1 MIKISQPGD
10 INWIN
15 LYRIAYQN
23 VQVEIDPELLLQI
36 DESRQ
41 HFLDLIERGVPC
53 YGVTTGLGKLVNT
66 PLDDEAR
73 AELPANMLRA
83 RASAI
88 GAPFSKPA
96 ARAMLLIR
104 MVNYLTGMAGVSS
117 TLCSALVDC
126 LNNDFTPWVPS
137 LGHGMAA
144 DATGNTHAFQTLIGE
159 GYIYGPDDQRQP
171 AAEALQARG
180 LAPLM
185 LAEREGL
192 ALINGI
198 CAAPA
203 LATDT
208 FYQLKQLL
216 QIANLVAAVSL
227 EGMAAP
233 KDSID
238 PAVARASS
246 ETGVAQT
253 IDILRQ
259 HLNHSQ
265 IQAFKLQ
272 AAISYRVV
280 PQVHGAMSDALDLM
294 KLKIENCLQDYS
306 DNPMMDGDRLLSV
319 GSFQNQHLVNQVEQ
333 VALAMAH
340 VGSLSERRLNRLLS
354 ADNTGLNPQLAAR
367 PGLDAGLVVAH
378 KACIDLSARLR
389 VLAQPV
395 SLLTGETS
403 AGQEDYMS
411 LAIPAIYRLYEM
423 AALTRGLLAYELLGG
438 LVALRQRGEKAGD
451 GVVAV
456 AEYFSGYIAAMD
468 RDRSPGPDVE
478 TILHHFEQPEFLRL
492 LV

>member
-1 MIKISQPGD
+1 MIKISHTTD
-10 INWIN
+10 LNWVN

-23 VQVEIDPELLLQI
+23 VKVELGSDLLQQV

-66 PLDDEAR
+66 SLDDEAR
-73 AELPANMLRA
+73 AALPANMLLA
-83 RASAI
+83 RAVAI
-88 GAPFSKPA
+88 GEPFSRPVG
-96 ARAMLLIR
+96 RAMLLIR
-104 MVNYLTGMAGVSS
+104 LVNFLSGRSGVSS
-117 TLCSALVDC
+117 NLCAALVDC

-144 DATGNTHAFQTLIGE
+144 DATANTHAFQTLIGE
-159 GYIYGPDDQRQP
+159 GFVYGPDDKKQ
-171 AAEALQARG
+171 AAKEALQDKG
-180 LAPLM
+180 LVPVVLV
-185 LAEREGL
+185 EKEGL

-198 CAAPA
+198 CGAPA
-203 LATDT
+203 LATDA
-208 FYQLKQLL
+208 FYQLTQLL
-216 QIANLVAAVSL
+216 QLANLVAAVSL

-233 KDSID
+233 KDAID
-238 PAVARASS
+238 PAVAKVSS
-246 ETGVAQT
+246 EAGVAKT
-253 IDILRQ
+253 IEVLRQ

-265 IQAFKLQ
+265 IQAYKLQ
-272 AAISYRVV
+272 AAISYRVI
-280 PQVHGAMSDALDLM
+280 PQVHGAMLDALDLM
-294 KLKIENCLQDYS
+294 KLKIENCLRDFS
-306 DNPMMDGDRLLSV
+306 DNPLMDGDRLLSV
-319 GSFQNQHLVNQVEQ
+319 GGFQNQHLVNQVEQ
-333 VALAMAH
+333 VALALAH

-367 PGLDAGLVVAH
+367 PGLDAGLVIAH

-395 SLLTGETS
+395 SLFTGETS

-438 LVALRQRGEKAGD
+438 LVALGQREEKAGD

-456 AEYFSGYIAAMD
+456 ADYFSDYIAPLD
-468 RDRSPGPDVE
+468 QDRSPGPDVE
-478 TILHHFEQPEFLRL
+478 TILHHFEKAEFLRL
-492 LV
+492 LG